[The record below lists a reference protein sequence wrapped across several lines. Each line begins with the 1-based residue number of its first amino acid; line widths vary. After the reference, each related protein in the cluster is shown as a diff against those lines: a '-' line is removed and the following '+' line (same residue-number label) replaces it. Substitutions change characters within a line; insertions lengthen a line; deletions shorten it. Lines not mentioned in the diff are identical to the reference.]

1 MIWDGLLDDRIGID
15 CDFVTNLLDEESKYV
30 LQKKVKWALV
40 YDGDNN
46 LNRVLTHSVRI
57 SMIGKVSGFASCKR
71 IQVSESGK
79 FFLVEFGIISFGIR
93 NTAQGIRIPL
103 KD

>member
-1 MIWDGLLDDRIGID
+1 ML
-15 CDFVTNLLDEESKYV
+15 
-30 LQKKVKWALV
+30 
-40 YDGDNN
+40 
-46 LNRVLTHSVRI
+46 
-57 SMIGKVSGFASCKR
+57 GKVSGFASCKR